1 MKQSLKEQLE
11 SKIVKLIETVEDA
24 RSWKKP
30 FQGVMS
36 SGLPQ
41 NYYSNTRYKG
51 INIFFLWMESIEKG
65 YQTNNWLTL
74 KQCNQLKAR
83 VNKGEKSTPVF
94 FFKPYEVKEIN
105 TDTGELETKVVP
117 ILKSY
122 RVFNI
127 DQTTL
132 KPVEST
138 PTVTVDPI
146 PKCKKFFESIDI
158 CEIRDG
164 GSPYYAV
171 SGDYISMPSINK
183 FISSKS
189 YYATLAHEYIH
200 STGHSSRLDRNMD
213 PKRESYAYE
222 ELIAELGA
230 SFISAHLHIDAYDI
244 QNNAKAYLKS
254 WLKSLKNDPKYLYK
268 AMSEA
273 SKAFEYIVDI
283 AESNSA
289 SNNNTTTIRDA
300 A

>member
-30 FQGVMS
+30 FQGVMT
-36 SGLPQ
+36 SGLPM

-51 INIFFLWMESIEKG
+51 INIFFLLMESIEQG

-74 KQCNQLKAR
+74 KQCNQLKAK

-94 FFKPYEVKEIN
+94 FFKPYEVNELN
-105 TDTGELETKVVP
+105 TDTGELESKVVP

-138 PTVTVDPI
+138 STVTVDPI
-146 PKCKKFFESIDI
+146 QRCKKFFESIDI
-158 CEIRDG
+158 CKIKDG
-164 GSPYYAV
+164 TQPYYAV
-171 SGDYISMPSINK
+171 TGDYISMPSISK
-183 FISSKS
+183 FIDAESF
-189 YYATLAHEYIH
+189 YATLAHEYIH
-200 STGHSSRLDRNMD
+200 STGHHTRLDRNMD
-213 PKRESYAYE
+213 SKRESYAYE
-222 ELIAELGA
+222 ELVAELGA
-230 SFISAHLHIDAYDI
+230 SFISAHLHIDANDI

-254 WLKSLKNDPKYLYK
+254 WLQSLKNDPKYLYK

-273 SKAFEYIVDI
+273 SHAFEYIVDI
-283 AESNSA
+283 AESN
-289 SNNNTTTIRDA
+289 TTTIPDA